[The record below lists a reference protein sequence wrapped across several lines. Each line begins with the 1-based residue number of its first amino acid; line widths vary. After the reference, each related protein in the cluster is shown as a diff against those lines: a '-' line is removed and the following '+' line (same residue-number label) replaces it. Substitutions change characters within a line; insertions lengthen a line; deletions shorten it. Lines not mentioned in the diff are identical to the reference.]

1 MARADKRKF
10 AWYHR
15 FGPGGAPRPPEE
27 EADVMAKAI
36 LHLLINA
43 GVFLLLSHVLPGF
56 YVSGWVPA
64 IVASLLLG
72 IVNATVGLVLKIIT
86 FPLIL
91 ITFGLF
97 LFVVNAIVILLVAF
111 LVPGLSING
120 FVPALLAAV
129 ALAVVNMIWKMAT
142 AERAV

>member
-1 MARADKRKF
+1 MELIA
-10 AWYHR
+10 
-15 FGPGGAPRPPEE
+15 PEE

-36 LHLLINA
+36 LHMLINA
-43 GVFLLLSHVLPGF
+43 GVFLLLSHVIPGF
-56 YVSGWVPA
+56 FVSGWVAA

-111 LVPGLSING
+111 LVPGVSING
-120 FVPALLAAV
+120 FMPALLAAV
-129 ALAVVNMIWKMAT
+129 ALSVVNLIWKMAT
-142 AERAV
+142 AQRAE

>member
-1 MARADKRKF
+1 
-10 AWYHR
+10 
-15 FGPGGAPRPPEE
+15 
-27 EADVMAKAI
+27 MAKAI

-43 GVFLLLSHVLPGF
+43 ALFLLLSHVVPGF
-56 YVSGWVPA
+56 YVTGWGPA

-72 IVNATVGLVLKIIT
+72 IVNATVGLILKIIT

-120 FVPALLAAV
+120 FLPALLCAV
-129 ALAVVNMIWKMAT
+129 ALSVVNLIWKMVT
-142 AERAV
+142 AERAE